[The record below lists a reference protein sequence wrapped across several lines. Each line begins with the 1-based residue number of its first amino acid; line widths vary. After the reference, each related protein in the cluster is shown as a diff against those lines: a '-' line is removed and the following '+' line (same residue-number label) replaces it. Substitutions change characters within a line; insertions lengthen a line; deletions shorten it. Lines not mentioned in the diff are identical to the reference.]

1 MMRKVIIGR
10 IMSRTDFFHV
20 IEVEILLNH
29 GVVFG
34 FQLTVPLYALLS
46 S

>member
-1 MMRKVIIGR
+1 MMRKVITGR
-10 IMSRTDFFHV
+10 TMGRTYFFQV

-34 FQLTVPLYALLS
+34 FQLTVPL
-46 S
+46 